1 MEITK
6 AKTQLLP
13 NGWILFKV
21 GCTRRS
27 NTYVGIY
34 IYRSYLVICI
44 YISFHHFCPVLFY
57 FNVSFKEIAGYKKNQ
72 TNKQTKKKKKASPPS
87 SSSYAH
93 VDNIQDFIV
102 LHFLVSTSSTASR
115 LCKMDL
121 NKLV

>member
-72 TNKQTKKKKKASPPS
+72 TNKQTKKKKRPPPHLPRVMLMS
-87 SSSYAH
+87 IIFKILLYCIFWFLLQVLR
-93 VDNIQDFIV
+93 VDYVRWI
-102 LHFLVSTSSTASR
+102 
-115 LCKMDL
+115 
-121 NKLV
+121 